1 MKKVKFIKR
10 NILSLILVSSL
21 FLIISGIYY
30 IYFIIPSNSDIKE
43 HGIIDEHEEILLD
56 QNINSSEGM
65 QMISDYEGVE
75 FSLIDHYV
83 QTEIIFDSKS
93 SSSSANQILQTSDK
107 YMWFATYNG
116 LIRYDGNSYKTYTS
130 FTDDDF
136 KGNSAR
142 VLYEDS
148 SKKLWIGTSEFGIA
162 LFENKKF
169 SMLKKGDELST
180 VLIRDIAEDKQGRII
195 VATPK
200 GLFTIH
206 IGNDG
211 ELESQQLHHS
221 SVLKIEIGNNDLLYG
236 ILNDGEFRVFKNQE
250 WVLPDGVKNYIQQNN
265 EDIAYVNNELWL
277 SSSEGKLIK
286 LDNNN
291 KWVSYDRS
299 ELLGGNFYSGIFED
313 SDGNIWFSSDTGIDF
328 YDSKKQKFI
337 TLNTDGLIV
346 NSEIQ
351 SICKDHEGNIWISS
365 SRSGVMKLSLSKFKG
380 LTKRQ
385 GLANSVVN
393 SINRDGE
400 ILYVGTD
407 SGLIIFNNGKLI
419 ENELTKLL
427 EEQRIRHIMK
437 DSLGAYWIST
447 YGEYGVVEYKNGK
460 INVYNEDNGLTY
472 YKTRVSMED
481 SNGDIWVGTKDGLNK
496 ISNGKI
502 VETFT
507 EAEGLTN
514 TYVLS
519 LYESDNGDIYV
530 GTDGGGIFIITSEG
544 INNITDKEGLAGNII
559 FRMIEDDE
567 GVIWVTSSKGISI
580 IENEKIDAV
589 ETMSILGIPSVF
601 QLIIDANDLVWLG
614 TSNGIYQVSKKQLL
628 DVIYNENAEI
638 SLEFLSEEEG
648 LMGGITA
655 LSFSQIDNYGNI
667 EFCTTQGV
675 FSIDSNDITDNQLI
689 PPMIITNVSI
699 DGHNIL
705 EPTSIIMNTNS
716 KRINIYFTALSYIN
730 PEEIKF
736 VYRLKG
742 YEDEWSGPTTIR
754 NISYT
759 NLHGGKYVFE
769 LKVGNN
775 DGIWSQNTQE
785 LVIEKELHYTERIS
799 FWIIICI
806 ISIVILYFIYH
817 IRIKQMKD
825 RQAILKK
832 VVIESTICLT
842 NAIDAKDH
850 RTEGHSERVAEYA
863 LIIAKEMNL
872 NEELCEKIEIS
883 ALLHDIGKIGV
894 PDKILLS
901 DRKLTN
907 EEFDKVK
914 EHPEIGWKILE
925 GSKSIKQYSD
935 AARYHHERF
944 DGTGYNHQLKGS
956 EIPLEARIIS
966 VADAYDAM
974 SSDRR
979 YRQRLTNEDVIK
991 ELLKGRGTQFDT
1003 YIVNCLLKVI
1013 EPSALD
1019 NDCDVI
1025 LCSSQFVSK

>member
-93 SSSSANQILQTSDK
+93 SSSSANQILQTSDL

-169 SMLKKGDELST
+169 SMLKKDDELST

-380 LTKRQ
+380 LTKR
-385 GLANSVVN
+385 
-393 SINRDGE
+393 
-400 ILYVGTD
+400 
-407 SGLIIFNNGKLI
+407 
-419 ENELTKLL
+419 
-427 EEQRIRHIMK
+427 
-437 DSLGAYWIST
+437 
-447 YGEYGVVEYKNGK
+447 
-460 INVYNEDNGLTY
+460 
-472 YKTRVSMED
+472 
-481 SNGDIWVGTKDGLNK
+481 
-496 ISNGKI
+496 KI
-502 VETFT
+502 V
-507 EAEGLTN
+507 
-514 TYVLS
+514 
-519 LYESDNGDIYV
+519 
-530 GTDGGGIFIITSEG
+530 
-544 INNITDKEGLAGNII
+544 
-559 FRMIEDDE
+559 
-567 GVIWVTSSKGISI
+567 
-580 IENEKIDAV
+580 
-589 ETMSILGIPSVF
+589 
-601 QLIIDANDLVWLG
+601 
-614 TSNGIYQVSKKQLL
+614 
-628 DVIYNENAEI
+628 
-638 SLEFLSEEEG
+638 
-648 LMGGITA
+648 
-655 LSFSQIDNYGNI
+655 
-667 EFCTTQGV
+667 
-675 FSIDSNDITDNQLI
+675 
-689 PPMIITNVSI
+689 
-699 DGHNIL
+699 
-705 EPTSIIMNTNS
+705 
-716 KRINIYFTALSYIN
+716 
-730 PEEIKF
+730 
-736 VYRLKG
+736 
-742 YEDEWSGPTTIR
+742 
-754 NISYT
+754 
-759 NLHGGKYVFE
+759 
-769 LKVGNN
+769 
-775 DGIWSQNTQE
+775 
-785 LVIEKELHYTERIS
+785 
-799 FWIIICI
+799 
-806 ISIVILYFIYH
+806 
-817 IRIKQMKD
+817 
-825 RQAILKK
+825 
-832 VVIESTICLT
+832 
-842 NAIDAKDH
+842 
-850 RTEGHSERVAEYA
+850 
-863 LIIAKEMNL
+863 
-872 NEELCEKIEIS
+872 
-883 ALLHDIGKIGV
+883 
-894 PDKILLS
+894 
-901 DRKLTN
+901 
-907 EEFDKVK
+907 
-914 EHPEIGWKILE
+914 
-925 GSKSIKQYSD
+925 
-935 AARYHHERF
+935 
-944 DGTGYNHQLKGS
+944 
-956 EIPLEARIIS
+956 
-966 VADAYDAM
+966 
-974 SSDRR
+974 
-979 YRQRLTNEDVIK
+979 
-991 ELLKGRGTQFDT
+991 
-1003 YIVNCLLKVI
+1003 
-1013 EPSALD
+1013 
-1019 NDCDVI
+1019 
-1025 LCSSQFVSK
+1025 